1 MKKSGKARAHTNIA
15 LIKYWGKADENL
27 IIPMN
32 NSLSVTL
39 ERFYTETR
47 VTFDDSLTEDQLI
60 LNKEAVNAKE
70 SAKIQ
75 RYMDMIRKEA
85 DISTYALIES
95 EFCAY
100 CCWFSFFS

>member
-15 LIKYWGKADENL
+15 LIKYWGKADEDL

-47 VTFDDSLTEDQLI
+47 VTFD
-60 LNKEAVNAKE
+60 A
-70 SAKIQ
+70 
-75 RYMDMIRKEA
+75 
-85 DISTYALIES
+85 STLR
-95 EFCAY
+95 
-100 CCWFSFFS
+100 